1 MAGVIAFAILGAW
14 MFLVFLLSG
23 KCVAKMAWSGKK
35 YAYRI
40 LLFVLFFLAPVADEI
55 TGGFQF
61 RALCSAKSMLIFDE
75 QKIRGKTL
83 VWSGETKTV
92 ITGTILPINE
102 YRARWVDITTEET
115 LLEQIEYGAM
125 GGWLSR
131 SIAFNSITK
140 PYTFNGSCSQEE
152 KIYRLSKELNFERKY
167 R

>member
-1 MAGVIAFAILGAW
+1 MAGIILILILAVW
-14 MFLVFLLSG
+14 SFVVFKLSG
-23 KCVAKMAWSGKK
+23 KCVANMEWSGKM

-40 LLFVLFFLAPVADEI
+40 MLFVLFFLAPVADDI
-55 TGGFQF
+55 AGGFEF

-102 YRARWVDITTEET
+102 YRARWVDITTEEA

-152 KIYRLSKELNFERKY
+152 KIDRLSKALNFERKY